1 MSSYEQLAAE
11 VSNDSS
17 FYQVPKEMALKAIH
31 ARLTAADWALWT
43 YVQVFDP
50 HGDRMKQLP
59 EIAKIAQ
66 TIGVSERQ
74 LQRSLAKLK
83 KLELYDWEPVV
94 IRGQNLAGKKAKE
107 LTKQKRD
114 TKSSGESKT
123 TKLSQSGQSC
133 HNQDKVVRI
142 ERQNPHQTTILAL
155 LRLLQTIQTL
165 FRLSQKA
172 RERFFGI
179 WKKKGSQPTTSA

>member
-1 MSSYEQLAAE
+1 MPKQTPMSSYEQLAAE

-74 LQRSLAKLK
+74 IQRSLAKLK
-83 KLELYDWEPVV
+83 QLELYDWEPVV

-107 LTKQKRD
+107 LTKQKREA
-114 TKSSGESKT
+114 KSSDESKT
-123 TKLSQSGQSC
+123 TKLSQPGQSC
-133 HNQDKVVRI
+133 RNQDKVV
-142 ERQNPHQTTILAL
+142 TT
-155 LRLLQTIQTL
+155 RTK
-165 FRLSQKA
+165 LSQPGQSCQDRAPKPPSDNDS
-172 RERFFGI
+172 
-179 WKKKGSQPTTSA
+179 GSPQT